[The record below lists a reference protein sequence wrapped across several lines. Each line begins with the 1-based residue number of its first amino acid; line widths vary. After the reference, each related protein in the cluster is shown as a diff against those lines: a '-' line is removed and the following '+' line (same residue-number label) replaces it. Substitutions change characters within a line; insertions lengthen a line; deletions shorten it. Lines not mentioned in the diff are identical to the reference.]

1 MTLVQARADGGNGP
15 CDAELAVRRHHLIEE
30 AKAELDLAYE
40 EVKRAE
46 HKIMSFEQE
55 YNEHISRIDKANGVD
70 YQAAISGI
78 MAEKETVQARIG
90 IVSLYTLQSVAI
102 EKFALMSA
110 AFAIVSSVDR
120 DRMSTDLLRKL
131 LFTTDEMR
139 QHRIDIDKSV
149 RAFSRGLRAYSRE
162 DASHENDQLVR
173 RSWARIEELLRSC
186 GRSI

>member
-78 MAEKETVQARIG
+78 MAEKETVPCLSG
-90 IVSLYTLQSVAI
+90 
-102 EKFALMSA
+102 
-110 AFAIVSSVDR
+110 
-120 DRMSTDLLRKL
+120 
-131 LFTTDEMR
+131 
-139 QHRIDIDKSV
+139 
-149 RAFSRGLRAYSRE
+149 
-162 DASHENDQLVR
+162 
-173 RSWARIEELLRSC
+173 
-186 GRSI
+186 